1 MTINKIIGDFISMK
15 KTNEEKDIGM
25 LMDNIKANSTLRVHT
40 YYEYNDMNKFQLYLV
55 NKYNDGNNKYLYT
68 KKAGKLFNIL

>member
-1 MTINKIIGDFISMK
+1 MTVNKIIGDFISMK

-40 YYEYNDMNKFQLYLV
+40 YYHYNDMDKFQLYLV